1 MSSRRASSLT
11 CTRPPAS
18 SATIR
23 RRRGWATA
31 VSIASSSSVVRSD
44 SLGQYFTCKTELTG
58 EGWTCQR
65 GFGAVGFGG
74 SRTGFGGLSDSGGL
88 AFRVPQAGLQASA
101 LRGFQLAVRCLAI
114 YRGGTWDS
122 PVHAYGGHDGNG
134 IQRAHRGRRSRGNR
148 SPAA

>member
-1 MSSRRASSLT
+1 MSSLRASSLT

-23 RRRGWATA
+23 SRRGWATA

-44 SLGQYFTCKTELTG
+44 SLGWSFTCKAELTG
-58 EGWTCQR
+58 EGWACQC
-65 GFGAVGFGG
+65 GF
-74 SRTGFGGLSDSGGL
+74 GL
-88 AFRVPQAGLQASA
+88 AFRLPQAGLQASA
-101 LRGFQLAVRCLAI
+101 HRGFQLAVRCLAI

-134 IQRAHRGRRSRGNR
+134 I
-148 SPAA
+148 